1 MQFKSE
7 LNNSW
12 YENNGNLYT
21 NSLSKEE
28 INIGESKE
36 IELVLTKNLSGSS
49 VGTVLNVAT
58 IGISSND
65 KAVEDENVTNNTSQA
80 QVIIAISTG

>member
-1 MQFKSE
+1 LLSPIFISSLDKLYKLPEGMQFKSE

-36 IELVLTKNLSGSS
+36 IELVL
-49 VGTVLNVAT
+49 
-58 IGISSND
+58 
-65 KAVEDENVTNNTSQA
+65 
-80 QVIIAISTG
+80 IIKF